1 MSSRAAGAVVPAASA
16 GGGDHPDASA
26 PSGSGERVETL
37 AEAIER
43 VWARRG
49 AWPARSEQ
57 QQQAR
62 DRANWASVWVLATEV
77 AQPDQTRGTGEFSAT
92 PSSYPKKARLDLR
105 ARCRRRCS
113 TKRTR
118 GSGAPRGAG

>member
-1 MSSRAAGAVVPAASA
+1 MSSRGAGAVAAPAAGANPNAPPPPPA
-16 GGGDHPDASA
+16 
-26 PSGSGERVETL
+26 GERVETL

-77 AQPDQTRGTGEFSAT
+77 AQPDQTRGTGE
-92 PSSYPKKARLDLR
+92 
-105 ARCRRRCS
+105 
-113 TKRTR
+113 
-118 GSGAPRGAG
+118 